1 MGGLETA
8 KAIRRQAQSEVPIA
22 VVSSFDWVN
31 IEMEARVAGIDGY
44 IMKPLYKNRLINT
57 FKGFLPKEN
66 VEEHNNSLEEIGKKD
81 YSDKRLLVVEDNDLN
96 REIATEILSMTGVKI
111 ETAENGKEAVDM
123 MFASAPGYY
132 DLILM
137 DIQMPVMNGYDATC
151 AIRALGREDV
161 KKIPIVAMTA
171 NAFLEDVQKAKASGM
186 NEHMMKPLDIEQLQ
200 NMLAR
205 WLG

>member
-1 MGGLETA
+1 
-8 KAIRRQAQSEVPIA
+8 
-22 VVSSFDWVN
+22 
-31 IEMEARVAGIDGY
+31 
-44 IMKPLYKNRLINT
+44 
-57 FKGFLPKEN
+57 
-66 VEEHNNSLEEIGKKD
+66 
-81 YSDKRLLVVEDNDLN
+81 
-96 REIATEILSMTGVKI
+96 
-111 ETAENGKEAVDM
+111 M
-123 MFASAPGYY
+123 MLASAPGYY

-151 AIRALGREDV
+151 AIRALEREDA